1 MQVARGV
8 SALHATY
15 LVATGVWPIVHRRS
29 FERVTGPKTEFW
41 LVRTVGG
48 LAALCGV
55 TLLYRAV
62 RGGPTSDA
70 KILACGQAAV
80 FAAADAYACARVSR
94 VYLGDILLQAALLP
108 SWFMW
113 HDDPAG
119 EGSGRS
125 APRRRRFAPGL
136 GVGRRSA

>member
-1 MQVARGV
+1 MVAPRLLAGC
-8 SALHATY
+8 HAAY
-15 LVATGVWPIVHRRS
+15 LVGTGVWPLLHRRS
-29 FERVTGPKTEFW
+29 FEAVTGPKQEFW

-70 KILACGQAAV
+70 KILAGGQAAV

-113 HDDPAG
+113 PDDPAG

-125 APRRRRFAPGL
+125 GPRRRRFAPGL
-136 GVGRRSA
+136 GAGRRSA

>member
-29 FERVTGPKTEFW
+29 FERVTGPKTDFW

-48 LAALCGV
+48 LAMLCGV

-62 RGGPTSDA
+62 RGGATADA
-70 KILACGQAAV
+70 KILAGGQAAV
-80 FAAADAYACARVSR
+80 FVAADVYASARVSR
-94 VYLGDILLQAALLP
+94 VYLWDIVVQSALLP
-108 SWFMW
+108 SWFRW
-113 HDDPAG
+113 R
-119 EGSGRS
+119 ESRSGQPSTSTATSSR
-125 APRRRRFAPGL
+125 
-136 GVGRRSA
+136 